1 MSHRSNRLENFRS
14 WTSENLLKEEVF
26 SISSQFGMFS
36 ILNEVLQK
44 LEDGSP
50 KAKLLFDFI
59 IRIFQKKNDK
69 SIVMRC
75 FLRDFVGANDS
86 GRF

>member
-1 MSHRSNRLENFRS
+1 
-14 WTSENLLKEEVF
+14 
-26 SISSQFGMFS
+26 MFS

-59 IRIFQKKNDK
+59 IRLFQKKNDK

-86 GRF
+86 GRFNYFFQNYI

>member
-1 MSHRSNRLENFRS
+1 
-14 WTSENLLKEEVF
+14 
-26 SISSQFGMFS
+26 MFS

-59 IRIFQKKNDK
+59 IRLFQKKNDK

-86 GRF
+86 GRFSYFSKLYLESLRRRYFSRDRHS

>member
-1 MSHRSNRLENFRS
+1 
-14 WTSENLLKEEVF
+14 
-26 SISSQFGMFS
+26 MFS

-50 KAKLLFDFI
+50 KAKLIFDFI
-59 IRIFQKKNDK
+59 IRLFQNKNDK

-86 GRF
+86 GRFYNFIVMSNTSRISDIEPTEETFLT

>member
-1 MSHRSNRLENFRS
+1 
-14 WTSENLLKEEVF
+14 
-26 SISSQFGMFS
+26 MFS

-50 KAKLLFDFI
+50 KAKLIFDFI
-59 IRIFQKKNDK
+59 IRLFQNKNDK
-69 SIVMRC
+69 SIVLRC

-86 GRF
+86 GRFYYFMRVILQKYCTEGRVANPLVETTKVSDLVV

>member
-1 MSHRSNRLENFRS
+1 
-14 WTSENLLKEEVF
+14 
-26 SISSQFGMFS
+26 MFS

-59 IRIFQKKNDK
+59 IRLFQKKNDK

-86 GRF
+86 GRFYNFLEYRKESLRRRHFSRDHNELLWS

>member
-1 MSHRSNRLENFRS
+1 
-14 WTSENLLKEEVF
+14 
-26 SISSQFGMFS
+26 MFS

-59 IRIFQKKNDK
+59 IRLFQKKNDK

-86 GRF
+86 GRFNYFFKIISREPTKETFLT

>member
-1 MSHRSNRLENFRS
+1 
-14 WTSENLLKEEVF
+14 
-26 SISSQFGMFS
+26 MFS

-50 KAKLLFDFI
+50 KAKLLNDFI

>member
-1 MSHRSNRLENFRS
+1 
-14 WTSENLLKEEVF
+14 
-26 SISSQFGMFS
+26 MFS

-50 KAKLLFDFI
+50 KAKLLNDFI

-86 GRF
+86 GRFWIFGLLQCSLSIHYILDG

>member
-1 MSHRSNRLENFRS
+1 
-14 WTSENLLKEEVF
+14 
-26 SISSQFGMFS
+26 MFS
-36 ILNEVLQK
+36 ILNQVLQK

-59 IRIFQKKNDK
+59 IRLFQNKNDLLK

-86 GRF
+86 GRFYNF

>member
-1 MSHRSNRLENFRS
+1 
-14 WTSENLLKEEVF
+14 
-26 SISSQFGMFS
+26 MFS

-59 IRIFQKKNDK
+59 IRLFQKKNDK

-86 GRF
+86 GRFNFISSRLYQESLRRRHFSRDRHSQTNSLK

>member
-1 MSHRSNRLENFRS
+1 
-14 WTSENLLKEEVF
+14 
-26 SISSQFGMFS
+26 MFS

-50 KAKLLFDFI
+50 KAKLIFDFI
-59 IRIFQKKNDK
+59 IRLFQNKNDK

-86 GRF
+86 GRFYDFRVMSSTSGISDRKLTWP